1 MPEDVQGLG
10 KFQLNTPA
18 SSCFE
23 LCRFPKTDV
32 FVIYVNLSDSLPQVL
47 ELGNFLH
54 RQHPLTSPAILMLI
68 M

>member
-23 LCRFPKTDV
+23 LCRFKTDV
-32 FVIYVNLSDSLPQVL
+32 FVIYVTLSDSLPQVL
-47 ELGNFLH
+47 KLGNFLH
-54 RQHPLTSPAILMLI
+54 
-68 M
+68 